1 MSNEIRATVHAV
13 LPMESGTSQASG
25 RSWARQTVVVKWIG
39 GTEEYPK
46 ECFLALTNQTKAEEF
61 GKLRVG
67 DKIKAKYRVTSRE
80 YNGKW
85 YHDVN
90 CFAWELESAAAPAP
104 ASAPAAPSAPSA
116 PAAPAAPA
124 AAPAPAQ
131 QAAPAADPNSLEPQ
145 SDDLPFNQRPQ

>member
-1 MSNEIRATVHAV
+1 MSNEIKATVHAV
-13 LPMESGTSQASG
+13 LPMESGVSQASG
-25 RSWARQTVVVKWIG
+25 RSWAKQTVVVKWVG

-46 ECFLALTNQTKAEEF
+46 ECFLALTNQSKAEEF

-104 ASAPAAPSAPSA
+104 VSAPAAPAAPSA

-131 QAAPAADPNSLEPQ
+131 ATQGVAIDPSVSAEN
-145 SDDLPFNQRPQ
+145 DLPF